1 MDDGVPPGHRDP
13 AAAIPASQARSWSKG
28 YQHKT
33 KIDGN
38 EFYAGS
44 GVSVCLPGPYKR
56 EKVIEPTVWS
66 WEHASAR

>member
-44 GVSVCLPGPYKR
+44 GVSRQTALAHTNVRK
-56 EKVIEPTVWS
+56 
-66 WEHASAR
+66 